1 MDIHAHCN
9 GDATTDNML
18 NALEWARNNTHSTN
32 KPRVIMIHAQTVR
45 EDQLDRFP
53 GLDINPSF
61 FPAHI
66 YYWGDKHYK
75 IFLGPKRANRMNPAG
90 SALRRKIKF
99 TLHNDSPVVLSGMF
113 NGVNTFLKLM
123 SAAVNRVTLGGRLLD
138 DGTQRIP
145 VY

>member
-1 MDIHAHCN
+1 
-9 GDATTDNML
+9 
-18 NALEWARNNTHSTN
+18 
-32 KPRVIMIHAQTVR
+32 
-45 EDQLDRFP
+45 
-53 GLDINPSF
+53 
-61 FPAHI
+61 
-66 YYWGDKHYK
+66 
-75 IFLGPKRANRMNPAG
+75 MNPAG

-123 SAAVNRVTLGGRLLD
+123 SAAVNRVTFSGRLLD